1 MYKFPLSV
9 WISIALTACISLY
22 SLTMR
27 YQVEQSNRAVAIVA
41 ETDAIKLL
49 SAVKG
54 IPYEDA
60 VQSLKSKGLDGLV
73 VSEEL
78 VSELIADGSL
88 EISDNRHYRGVSLQL
103 DDATQTVL
111 SGNLATIKRVQAA
124 CERRFGKKGTLVAIP
139 DGDTYLG
146 LPIPA
151 AAVRTLSVGLPESA
165 IPKGYEGDVVVRLA
179 NPIGN
184 SESYVRSMIAEA
196 AKHRARYFLPSGEQ
210 VLGRKGN
217 MKALVEA
224 LAENQMYYVSPEFA
238 KIGGDEAVIAKIPER
253 SVRLHAAQALE
264 LDKVSE
270 SGAIERYAKAAT
282 ERNIR
287 LLLVRPITNSA
298 TDPLGSFGDFI
309 QKLTKQLEKEGL
321 AKKSAHPY
329 QDPNVPRWIFPALG
343 LAVAPAAA
351 YLLSLF
357 GLRQRWLIAGA
368 VILSVLGLMCWFD
381 SARNYVALLAAIT
394 FPTLALTSLQGPKTM
409 SLPLAFLVVGGLS
422 MVGGLTVAGM
432 LNGLPYMIRADQ
444 FGGVKLAHF
453 APIGIIP
460 LLIVLRHSNW
470 RVALQKPITWLQ
482 VALSLA
488 VLIGLAFMATR
499 TGNDNPAGV
508 SGIEL
513 QFRALLEQ
521 FLVVRPRTKE
531 MLIGYPALVVGLGMW
546 LGCLSGRLHYE
557 KWTGW
562 SAIMLGVGS
571 IGTTSLVN
579 TLCHLHTPL
588 SIGFTRI
595 LVGFLIGGALGSVV
609 WLGIKRGL
617 KFEGAHGD

>member
-1 MYKFPLSV
+1 
-9 WISIALTACISLY
+9 
-22 SLTMR
+22 MR

-49 SAVKG
+49 AAVNG
-54 IPYEDA
+54 VSFEAA
-60 VQSLKSKGLDGLV
+60 VESLKSRGLDGLV

-88 EISDNRHYRGVSLQL
+88 DMSDRRHHRAVSMQL
-103 DDATQTVL
+103 DEAAQTIL
-111 SGNLATIKRVQAA
+111 SGSPDTIKRVQLA
-124 CERRFGKKGTLVAIP
+124 CERRFGTKGSLVAIP

-146 LPIPA
+146 LPIPPA
-151 AAVRTLSVGLPESA
+151 VVRTLSVGLPDGA
-165 IPKGYEGDVVVRLA
+165 FFKGYDGDVVVRLA
-179 NPIGN
+179 NPVGN
-184 SESYVRSMIAEA
+184 SESYVKSMIADA
-196 AKHRARYFLPSGEQ
+196 AKHRARYFLPAGEQ

-224 LAENQMYYVSPEFA
+224 LAEHQMYYVSPEFA

-270 SGAIERYAKAAT
+270 SGAIERYAKAAS

-298 TDPLGSFGDFI
+298 TDPLVSFGDFI

-329 QDPNVPRWIFPALG
+329 QDPNVPRWVFPALG
-343 LAVAPAAA
+343 LAVAPAVA

-357 GLRQRWLIAGA
+357 GLRQRGLIVVA
-368 VILSVLGLMCWFD
+368 VLLSVLGILCWFA

-394 FPTLALTSLQGPKTM
+394 FPTLALTSLQGTKTM
-409 SLPLAFLVVGGLS
+409 PLPLAFLAVAGLS
-422 MVGGLTVAGM
+422 LIGGLTVAGM
-432 LNGLPYMIRADQ
+432 LNGLPYMIRAAQ

-460 LLIVLRHSNW
+460 LLLVIRHSNW
-470 RVALQKPITWLQ
+470 RVAIQKPITWIQ
-482 VALSLA
+482 VALSLG
-488 VLIGLAFMATR
+488 VLMGLAFMATR

-531 MLIGYPALVVGLGMW
+531 MLIGYPALVIGLGLW
-546 LGCLSGRLHYE
+546 LGCLSGRLQPE

-595 LVGFLIGGALGSVV
+595 LVGLLIGGALGSVL
-609 WLGIKRGL
+609 WLGIKRVL